1 MNALTNT
8 AKGLIKNILFRIILR
23 NLKVEQLLTNKRE
36 HESHITFGI
45 VHYNAPNFLRL
56 NIKRLTL
63 LHPEAKIYVF
73 DNASSEENLK
83 AILTELGR
91 YENVTLF
98 SNRRDYSNTW
108 ACHIIGL
115 QFLLNYAAKKQDSTI
130 TFLDQDCI
138 LANQVYDL
146 INKLEDKEALLVGV
160 RDYVK
165 IPKDYGYL
173 KKGTLRNYPEV
184 MHASFMMMNPVLIR
198 KLFGKYSLMDGKSF
212 EPYHGI
218 ARKVAGKTLFLETQM
233 HPEIPLLTRYIY
245 EGKTY
250 AWHSWYSSRIF
261 GMKDTEFLNNLP
273 VFWLKECLKKAYTF
287 MEQLTLENA
296 QK

>member
-1 MNALTNT
+1 MSSLINI
-8 AKGLIKNILFRIILR
+8 AKGFVKDGLFRIILR
-23 NLKVEQLLTNKRE
+23 NLKVKQLLTNKRE
-36 HESHITFGI
+36 YESRIAFGI
-45 VHYNAPNFLRL
+45 VHYNVPNFLLL
-56 NIKRLTL
+56 NIKQLEL

-83 AILTELGR
+83 TILTELSR
-91 YENVTLF
+91 YENITLF
-98 SNRRDYSNTW
+98 SNRQDYSNTW

-115 QFLLNYAAKKQDSTI
+115 QFLLNYAAEKQDSTI

-138 LANQVYDL
+138 LVNKVYDL
-146 INKLEDKEALLVGV
+146 INKLEDKEVILVGV
-160 RDYVK
+160 RDYVEV
-165 IPKDYGYL
+165 PKNYGPL

-184 MHASFMMMNPVLIR
+184 MHASFMMMKPVLIR
-198 KLFGKYSLMDGKSF
+198 KLFGKHSLMDGKSF

-218 ARKVAGKTLFLETQM
+218 ARKAAGKTLFLETQM

-273 VFWLKECLKKAYTF
+273 VSWLKEYVKKAYTF
-287 MEQLTLENA
+287 MEQLALENA
-296 QK
+296 